1 MSKDRR
7 SKDYADGVESFI
19 AFALKHSTYKNFI
32 KCSCLQCGNMIFHT
46 SQKIREH
53 LFFYGIDQSYHTW
66 YWHGDAAPS
75 GLPTSRAEC
84 HHTVQFTDVD
94 STVEMVQVA
103 HDDCKNDHNFM
114 KHYLKM
120 PKNLYILVVET
131 LQSCLHW

>member
-19 AFALKHSTYKNFI
+19 AFALKHSAYKNSI
-32 KCSCLQCGNMIFHT
+32 KCPCLQRGNMIFHT

-66 YWHGDAAPS
+66 YWHGDVAPS
-75 GLPTSRAEC
+75 GPSTSQAEC
-84 HHTVQFTDVD
+84 HHMVQFTDVD
-94 STVEMVQVA
+94 NTVEMVQAA
-103 HDDCKNDHNFM
+103 HDDCKND
-114 KHYLKM
+114 
-120 PKNLYILVVET
+120 PKFYETLLEDAQKPFILVVET